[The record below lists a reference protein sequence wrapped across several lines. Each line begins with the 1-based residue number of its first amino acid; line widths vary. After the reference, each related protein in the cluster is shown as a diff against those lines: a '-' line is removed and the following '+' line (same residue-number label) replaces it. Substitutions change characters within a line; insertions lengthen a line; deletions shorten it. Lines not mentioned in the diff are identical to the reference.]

1 MAIDIYSLFQ
11 VSEFNEMIIL
21 IVLVAMFFV
30 IIYDILTKFLKF
42 NKGATVIIAL
52 VISIFA
58 VLSGVTTQLT
68 RIIVS
73 MAATFGMIG
82 IAIAI
87 AIIFILFA
95 LAHLGIGKIRRR

>member
-1 MAIDIYSLFQ
+1 MEIYSLFQ

-21 IVLVAMFFV
+21 IVLVGMFFV

-42 NKGATVIIAL
+42 NKGATVIIAM

-58 VLSGVTTQLT
+58 ILSGITTQLT

-73 MAATFGMIG
+73 ITATFGAIG
-82 IAIAI
+82 ISIAIAL
-87 AIIFILFA
+87 IFVAFA
-95 LAHLGIGKIRRR
+95 LIHLGIGKIGRR